1 MADEEFNECSWKAS
15 KHFSCHNVFVQVTKC
30 PFSHPHLI
38 PSWQPPPS
46 HLLVAGL
53 GRALGPAH
61 ITACHLAAREEV
73 GAQSPDP
80 GTLCCLPQSWEG
92 RPARAGHSQPQHSD
106 RHFSNLPMFPL
117 FASGGFQ
124 GLNSQRHLC
133 EVFLVMSPHI
143 QPWPRWLPWP
153 VGGGGSE
160 TWRSLDGCSLHSV
173 GQRLMANSW
182 VEPTK

>member
-1 MADEEFNECSWKAS
+1 MFLEGL
-15 KHFSCHNVFVQVTKC
+15 KHFSCHTVLVRVTKC

-61 ITACHLAAREEV
+61 ITACHLAAPEEV

-106 RHFSNLPMFPL
+106 TDTFRIFQCLHFLL
-117 FASGGFQ
+117 RGAS
-124 GLNSQRHLC
+124 
-133 EVFLVMSPHI
+133 MS
-143 QPWPRWLPWP
+143 
-153 VGGGGSE
+153 
-160 TWRSLDGCSLHSV
+160 
-173 GQRLMANSW
+173 
-182 VEPTK
+182 